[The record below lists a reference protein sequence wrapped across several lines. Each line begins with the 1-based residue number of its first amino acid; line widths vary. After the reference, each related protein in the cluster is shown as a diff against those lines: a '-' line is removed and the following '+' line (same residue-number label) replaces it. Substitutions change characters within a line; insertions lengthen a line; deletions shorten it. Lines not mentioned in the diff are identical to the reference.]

1 MAWSV
6 TLAGETFTD
15 ANVAGTAYADET
27 TGFPAM
33 LAAVAR
39 EAAFLRGLAATSA
52 TELTPA
58 TGTVVLATHQDAGA
72 VGLSPGTL
80 VRVVSAG
87 DPARL
92 MIATVTAFAGTT
104 LTLEVVFAAGA
115 AAAAA
120 DWVITRPAGGGS
132 LALDPAPT
140 LAADL
145 DAAGHSVAGVLNLV
159 VTALA
164 TLAGLR
170 VGGGDQWREQDL
182 GTVTETVV
190 AGTADA
196 PLLRVTLG
204 ADLDLDHAAPDPGYV
219 YWKHWTVVQD
229 ATGGR
234 TPGFRLLDGG
244 AGTWPHGDEP
254 DWPAQPPGADTTV
267 VARVGP
273 GAALKLYVG
282 G

>member
-6 TLAGETFTD
+6 TLAGETFTE

-39 EAAFLRGLAATSA
+39 EAAFLRGLAATSP
-52 TELTPA
+52 TELIPA
-58 TGTVVLATHQDAGA
+58 TGTVVLTTHQEAGT

-87 DPARL
+87 DPARS
-92 MIATVTAFAGTT
+92 MVATVTAFAGTT
-104 LTLEVVFAAGA
+104 LTLAVVFAAGG
-115 AAAAA
+115 AAA
-120 DWVITRPAGGGS
+120 DWVITRPAGGAS
-132 LALDPAPT
+132 LALDPAPA

-145 DAAGHSVAGVLNLV
+145 DAAGHSVVGILNLA

-170 VGGGDQWREQDL
+170 VGGGDKWRQQDL
-182 GTVTETVV
+182 GTVTAGLV

-204 ADLDLDHAAPDPGYV
+204 ADVDLDHGAADPGYV

-244 AGTWPHGDEP
+244 PGDWPHADQP
-254 DWPAQPPGADTTV
+254 DWPAQPPGTETTV
-267 VARVGP
+267 IARVGP
-273 GAALKLYVG
+273 GAALKLCVG

>member
-15 ANVAGTAYADET
+15 ANVAGTAYADEA

-33 LAAVAR
+33 LAAFAR
-39 EAAFLRGLAATSA
+39 EAAFLKGLAATSA
-52 TELTPA
+52 TALAPA
-58 TGTVVLATHQDAGA
+58 TGTVVLATHQDAAA
-72 VGLSPGTL
+72 VALSPGML
-80 VRVVSAG
+80 VRVASAS
-87 DPARL
+87 DPGRV
-92 MIATVTAFAGTT
+92 MIGTVAAFAGTT
-104 LTLEVVFAAGA
+104 LTLEVLFAAGGI
-115 AAAAA
+115 AA
-120 DWVITRPAGGGS
+120 DWVITRPTGGSS

-140 LAADL
+140 LAVDL

-164 TLAGLR
+164 TLASIR

-182 GTVTETVV
+182 GTATATVL
-190 AGTADA
+190 GLTDNA

-204 ADLDLDHAAPDPGYV
+204 ADIHLDHAEPDAGYA
-219 YWKHWTVVQD
+219 YWKHWTIVQD

-234 TPGFRLLDGG
+234 TPSFRMLAGPD
-244 AGTWPHGDEP
+244 GTWPLEDEP
-254 DWPAQPPGADTTV
+254 GWAGQAPGTETTV
-267 VARVGP
+267 VAKVGP
-273 GAALKLYVG
+273 GAVLKLYVG